1 MNKIYVIAGTA
12 REATDWIKSNLQKRI
27 LNNETAIIGI
37 SEYAYVTGVDT
48 LRGIRDPHGVFV
60 GNWMGRPDIYEIVQT
75 LIWSSI
81 HVNKQLHDIHNSLK
95 MKVRPTPK
103 IQGYTYSSVIVD
115 EAANLLAK
123 EIDKEVLKSLMK
135 TNGTIA

>member
-12 REATDWIKSNLQKRI
+12 REATDWVKGNLQKRI
-27 LNNETAIIGI
+27 LNNETPIGI
-37 SEYAYVTGVDT
+37 SEYTYVTGVDT
-48 LRGIRDPHGVFV
+48 LRGIRNPHGVFV
-60 GNWMGRPDIYEIVQT
+60 GSWRERLDIFEIVQALMIAST
-75 LIWSSI
+75 
-81 HVNKQLHDIHNSLK
+81 HVNPELGNIYTQVKPK
-95 MKVRPTPK
+95 TRPTPK